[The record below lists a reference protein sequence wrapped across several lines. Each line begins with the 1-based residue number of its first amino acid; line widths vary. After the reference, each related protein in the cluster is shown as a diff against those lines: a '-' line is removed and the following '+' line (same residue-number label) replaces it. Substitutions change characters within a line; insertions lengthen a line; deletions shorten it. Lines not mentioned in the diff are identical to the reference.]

1 MKNSMKND
9 ILFAIKD
16 KSDYMAVLEA
26 VSGAK
31 TSFTEEEKASLL
43 AIYIEIAA
51 KQLGFAGETLVK
63 AILDLDVPGANLLDR
78 ADADALTALRELYMS
93 WEPDAEKAREVKTA
107 ALSGD
112 VSEPLALALA
122 RAALDILAGL
132 SDIAPYREDINALAE
147 FLGKAEKE
155 TFADASVF
163 LIRVRE
169 RVR

>member
-1 MKNSMKND
+1 MKND
-9 ILFAIKD
+9 ILFTLND
-16 KSDYMAVLEA
+16 KSDYMTVLEA

-31 TSFTEEEKASLL
+31 TSFTEEEKANLL
-43 AIYIEIAA
+43 SIYTGSAA

-63 AILDLDVPGANLLDR
+63 AILALDVPGANLLNQ
-78 ADADALTALRELYMS
+78 ADADALSALCELYKS
-93 WEPDAEKAREVKTA
+93 LEPDAEKAREVKTA

-155 TFADASVF
+155 TFAEASVF